1 MYVLKLG
8 KKGDLFIKLYDYVY
22 NRGNGA
28 QCYYLSDSLDFSM
41 NLSDTSSVAAINS
54 EASSYSE
61 ETDSD
66 IDISIQQYQFE
77 PSTGTLDISSE
88 ESSKED
94 DGNDERL
101 VNMD

>member
-1 MYVLKLG
+1 MYELKLG
-8 KKGDLFIKLYDYVY
+8 KKGDLFIKLCDYVY
-22 NRGNGA
+22 DRGNGA
-28 QCYYLSDSLDFSM
+28 QCYYSSDYLDSSM

-54 EASSYSE
+54 EASSYSY

-77 PSTGTLDISSE
+77 PSTGTLDISSKK
-88 ESSKED
+88 SSKED

-101 VNMD
+101 ANMD

>member
-8 KKGDLFIKLYDYVY
+8 KKGDFFYKTLWLCLWPRKWS
-22 NRGNGA
+22 
-28 QCYYLSDSLDFSM
+28 QCYYSSDSLDSSM
-41 NLSDTSSVAAINS
+41 NLSDTSLVAAINS

-94 DGNDERL
+94 NRSDERL
-101 VNMD
+101 ANMD